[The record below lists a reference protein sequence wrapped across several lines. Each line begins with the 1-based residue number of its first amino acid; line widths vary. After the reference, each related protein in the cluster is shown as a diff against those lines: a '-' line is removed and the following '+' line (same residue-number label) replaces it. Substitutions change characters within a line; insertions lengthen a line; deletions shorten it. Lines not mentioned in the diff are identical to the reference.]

1 MKKAIDD
8 NFHIRLIVRYMEAL
22 ARLLLLFY
30 FKSVMLR
37 FAISLVFC
45 MILISVVMGQT
56 TFQPKPIEYNLKGVV
71 YSTERLFEVRPHLQ
85 GFSVAIKKG
94 KLQSYYH
101 TTYQSYEFGFYKDSR
116 ERRQEI
122 FGERIGT
129 TTRDPFI
136 YGKRS
141 QFFTFRLTYGQKRYL
156 SEKTRRKGVA
166 MGFIYEGGASLGL
179 IKPYFLRVIRR
190 DPNLLDPTV
199 ETLTYS
205 EDTHDDFL
213 NFDNIYGGTS
223 FWRGFEDITPTLG
236 LHGKVGL
243 HWAIGAFEEKVKAVE
258 VGLMVDVFPR
268 EIPLMVEREDV
279 KNSFLL
285 AKLYA
290 SYQFG
295 RRKL

>member
-1 MKKAIDD
+1 M
-8 NFHIRLIVRYMEAL
+8 F
-22 ARLLLLFY
+22 
-30 FKSVMLR
+30 R
-37 FAISLVFC
+37 FAFSIIIQLGIVLC
-45 MILISVVMGQT
+45 IGAQT

-71 YSTERLFEVRPHLQ
+71 YSTERLFEIRPHLQ
-85 GFSVAIKKG
+85 GFSIAIKKG
-94 KLQSYYH
+94 KLNSYYK
-101 TTYQSYEFGFYKDSR
+101 TSYQSYEFGFYKDAR

-129 TTRDPFI
+129 TSRDPFI

-141 QFFTFRLTYGQKRYL
+141 QFFTFRLTYGQKTYL

-190 DPNLLDPTV
+190 DPDLLDPTV
-199 ETLTYS
+199 ETITYS
-205 EDTHDDFL
+205 EDTRNDFL
-213 NFDNIYGGTS
+213 DFDNIYGGTS
-223 FWRGFEDITPTLG
+223 FWRGLTDITPTLG

-243 HWAIGAFEEKVKAVE
+243 HWAIGAFEEKVKAIE
-258 VGLMVDVFPR
+258 VGLMIDIFPR
-268 EIPLMVEREDV
+268 EIPLMVEREDIN
-279 KNSFLL
+279 NSFLL
-285 AKLYA
+285 AKFYA

>member
-1 MKKAIDD
+1 M
-8 NFHIRLIVRYMEAL
+8 F
-22 ARLLLLFY
+22 
-30 FKSVMLR
+30 R
-37 FAISLVFC
+37 FAFSIIIQLGIVLC
-45 MILISVVMGQT
+45 IGAQT

-71 YSTERLFEVRPHLQ
+71 YSTERLFEIRPHLQ
-85 GFSVAIKKG
+85 GFSIATKKG
-94 KLQSYYH
+94 KLYSYYK
-101 TTYQSYEFGFYKDSR
+101 TSYQSYEFGFYKDAR

-129 TTRDPFI
+129 TSRDPFI

-141 QFFTFRLTYGQKRYL
+141 QFFTFRLTYGQKTYL

-190 DPNLLDPTV
+190 DPDLLDPTV
-199 ETLTYS
+199 ETITYS
-205 EDTHDDFL
+205 EDTRNDFL
-213 NFDNIYGGTS
+213 DFDNIYGGTS
-223 FWRGFEDITPTLG
+223 FWRGLTDITPTLG

-243 HWAIGAFEEKVKAVE
+243 HWAIGAFEEKVKAIE
-258 VGLMVDVFPR
+258 VGLMIDIFPR
-268 EIPLMVEREDV
+268 EIPLMVEREDIN
-279 KNSFLL
+279 NSFLL
-285 AKLYA
+285 AKFYA